1 MKSPLTPK
9 AQAALEQIEAG
20 QGTTD
25 ITRQMIDRLFGDRL
39 IDWDLDE
46 RRWAITLS
54 GRAELSH
61 ANIVARLK
69 AEKAAAR

>member
-20 QGTTD
+20 QGTSG
-25 ITRQMIDRLFGDRL
+25 ITRQMIDRLFSQRY
-39 IDWDLDE
+39 IDMDLDE
-46 RRWAITLS
+46 HRWAITLA

>member
-20 QGTTD
+20 QGTSG
-25 ITRQMIDRLFGDRL
+25 ITRQMIDRLFGQRY

-69 AEKAAAR
+69 ADKAAAR

>member
-9 AQAALEQIEAG
+9 AQAALKQIEAG
-20 QGTTD
+20 QGTSG
-25 ITRQMIDRLFGDRL
+25 ITRQMIDRLFSQRY
-39 IDWDLDE
+39 IDMDLDE
-46 RRWAITLS
+46 HRWAITLA

-61 ANIVARLK
+61 AIIVARLK